1 MAAHQSPSLLDSSA
15 IVKGAEQRVGGQRA
29 SLADG
34 PDCGQPA
41 EPYTCGDVDN
51 CMYGRKKERALQ
63 FERKC
68 RSERLSTKATGLER
82 DFFWT
87 RGHVRVPRGRIYAFL
102 VALCLQFCRL
112 CNKQRRLFS
121 LLNLGTLLTTT
132 GNVENDAS
140 LQ

>member
-1 MAAHQSPSLLDSSA
+1 MRANGRAAVVCRTNSSGAGRLWSLEKGGLLAAHQSPSLLDSSA

-51 CMYGRKKERALQ
+51 CMYGRKKEGALQ

-68 RSERLSTKATGLER
+68 RSERLSAEAKG
-82 DFFWT
+82 
-87 RGHVRVPRGRIYAFL
+87 
-102 VALCLQFCRL
+102 
-112 CNKQRRLFS
+112 
-121 LLNLGTLLTTT
+121 
-132 GNVENDAS
+132 
-140 LQ
+140 